1 MPGWR
6 RTVRDPIGLNWT
18 LPTTCF
24 PNRIISLLGLVETTA
39 MSARYPAFSWVV
51 ANTRRLW
58 EWTCTLKQTMPDF
71 GQIWIKG

>member
-1 MPGWR
+1 
-6 RTVRDPIGLNWT
+6 V
-18 LPTTCF
+18 
-24 PNRIISLLGLVETTA
+24 
-39 MSARYPAFSWVV
+39 MSAPCRAFLLVV